1 MVEMFGDAW
10 ELSKGN
16 VLCIT
21 TNGFVKKNGECVM
34 GRGIA
39 SQAKERFPKLPAFL
53 GDNLLR
59 LGNHVYWLGKWGKWF
74 LISFPTKHN
83 WWEKSDPELIKIS
96 VQELKD
102 ITGTDDCKLKIF
114 LPRPGCSNGGL
125 DWKDVKPLVEQLNDQ
140 YIIVDYKQD

>member
-1 MVEMFGDAW
+1 MVEQFGDAW

-16 VLCIT
+16 ILCIT
-21 TNGFVKKNGECVM
+21 TNGHVKKSGEAVM

-39 SQAKERFPKLPAFL
+39 SQAKERFPALPAYL

-74 LISFPTKHN
+74 LISFPVKHH
-83 WWEKSDPELIKIS
+83 WKELADLELIEQS

-102 ITGTDDCKLKIF
+102 ILIESQMLVY
-114 LPRPGCSNGGL
+114 LPRPGCGNGRLYWEDVQPLLSKKL
-125 DWKDVKPLVEQLNDQ
+125 DDRF
-140 YIIVDYKQD
+140 IIVSY

>member
-1 MVEMFGDAW
+1 MVEQFGDAW

-16 VLCIT
+16 ILCIT
-21 TNGFVKKNGECVM
+21 TNGHVKKSGEAVM

-39 SQAKERFPKLPAFL
+39 SQAKERFPALPAYL

-83 WWEKSDPELIKIS
+83 WWEKSDPELIKKSIKEL
-96 VQELKD
+96 QEILID
-102 ITGTDDCKLKIF
+102 PRYQIF
-114 LPRPGCSNGGL
+114 LPKPGCSNGGL
-125 DWKDVKPLVEQLNDQ
+125 DWKNVKPLVECLSDQ
-140 YIIVDYKQD
+140 YTIVDYKQD